1 MAEKRLEIEP
11 TRKASKDLKGYAE
24 RARKMREKSSA
35 EGRRFSD
42 SSEIVR
48 SDRDSRT

>member
-1 MAEKRLEIEP
+1 MAEKKVELKP
-11 TRKASKDLKGYAE
+11 TRRASKDLKGYAD
-24 RARKMREKSSA
+24 RARAMRQKFSA

>member
-1 MAEKRLEIEP
+1 MTQKKVELKP
-11 TRKASKDLKGYAE
+11 TRKASKDLKGYAS
-24 RARKMREKSSA
+24 RARAMREKFAA
-35 EGRRFSD
+35 EGRSFSD